1 MKKITYYLTLLFWGL
16 ASVAEAQYHD
26 ATVFEA
32 KGDVKMIIHEIQQ
45 STQRILRNYAFL
57 ASGELAATERGDI
70 ISIERDE
77 QGRLI
82 KYVYTKRGHYQQH
95 EYDDQGRVSRT
106 SFAAGSE
113 TYDYNEKGLI
123 VKMTQNYLS
132 SVSITNYQY
141 LAFDDHDNW
150 TERISESDGEVAR
163 EIRTITY
170 WPKTTTGSNESLLT
184 RHQGDQ
190 IVLDDRI
197 SSEEDDRYI
206 DESYRGLLEYTL
218 RGHQNNYKVILGH
231 TRLSSVNQLPDV
243 GYSDIKSHGDTVTM
257 LKIGN
262 IEDAVSFHSAPS
274 DGNDMLLF
282 IDYAPQVIPVSWK
295 ALFDIDGSLYNDP
308 SRKQKLETIGFKLL
322 SEAEQNL
329 FSYSK
334 ESYYVGESETDQL
347 IRLDLLIDNEE
358 LVAIRISLVA
368 DETGRLPLLRNPSAA
383 DTEHSAASQSTSTT
397 SSKGGFLQAFE
408 NLARTNAKREAQV
421 KQIRELSLQR
431 CSETVQS
438 DTSATAADTKTS
450 AGTATSSTSK
460 ALSAR
465 TMIDH
470 PFGVLDREIT
480 AKQALQQLATHDG
493 WMVEL
498 FDNRWIELSSQRG
511 YDLTYEERIPKCNAW
526 FADTEEG
533 RLLSYDYTFS
543 FLFGKDVPDVSPQSA
558 LRLQAIHFAQL
569 LASELQHQGID
580 LQETD
585 RNESKENMFSG
596 TAGNRTIQ
604 ISIKYCMNDSY
615 EVKLNV
621 ILR

>member
-1 MKKITYYLTLLFWGL
+1 MKKITYYLTLLFGGL

-113 TYDYNEKGLI
+113 TYDYTEKGLI

-141 LAFDDHDNW
+141 LAFDDHGNW

-231 TRLSSVNQLPDV
+231 TRLSSMNQLPDV
-243 GYSDIKSHGDTVTM
+243 GYSDIKSHGDTVT
-257 LKIGN
+257 
-262 IEDAVSFHSAPS
+262 
-274 DGNDMLLF
+274 
-282 IDYAPQVIPVSWK
+282 
-295 ALFDIDGSLYNDP
+295 
-308 SRKQKLETIGFKLL
+308 
-322 SEAEQNL
+322 
-329 FSYSK
+329 
-334 ESYYVGESETDQL
+334 
-347 IRLDLLIDNEE
+347 
-358 LVAIRISLVA
+358 
-368 DETGRLPLLRNPSAA
+368 
-383 DTEHSAASQSTSTT
+383 
-397 SSKGGFLQAFE
+397 
-408 NLARTNAKREAQV
+408 
-421 KQIRELSLQR
+421 
-431 CSETVQS
+431 C
-438 DTSATAADTKTS
+438 
-450 AGTATSSTSK
+450 
-460 ALSAR
+460 
-465 TMIDH
+465 
-470 PFGVLDREIT
+470 
-480 AKQALQQLATHDG
+480 
-493 WMVEL
+493 
-498 FDNRWIELSSQRG
+498 
-511 YDLTYEERIPKCNAW
+511 
-526 FADTEEG
+526 
-533 RLLSYDYTFS
+533 
-543 FLFGKDVPDVSPQSA
+543 
-558 LRLQAIHFAQL
+558 
-569 LASELQHQGID
+569 
-580 LQETD
+580 
-585 RNESKENMFSG
+585 
-596 TAGNRTIQ
+596 
-604 ISIKYCMNDSY
+604 
-615 EVKLNV
+615 
-621 ILR
+621 